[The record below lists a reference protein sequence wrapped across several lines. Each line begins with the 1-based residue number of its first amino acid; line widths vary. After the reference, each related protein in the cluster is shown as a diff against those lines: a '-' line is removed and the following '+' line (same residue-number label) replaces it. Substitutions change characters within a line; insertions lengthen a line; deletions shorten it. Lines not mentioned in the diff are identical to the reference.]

1 MRVRWMADAA
11 DDLNRICDYLADTNA
26 DTAQRTAQTIV
37 DGVASLK
44 PSRIVAAWPSCG
56 HT

>member
-1 MRVRWMADAA
+1 MADAA